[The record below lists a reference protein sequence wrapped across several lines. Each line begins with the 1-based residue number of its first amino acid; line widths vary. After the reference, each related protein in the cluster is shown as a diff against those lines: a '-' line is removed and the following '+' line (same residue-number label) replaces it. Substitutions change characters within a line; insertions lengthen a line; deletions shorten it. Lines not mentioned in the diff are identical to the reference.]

1 METKLTLNKVDN
13 QDPWFLLAE
22 HGGVN
27 LASSWG
33 HQALV
38 LSEAILIATISLPEP
53 AFMSTAPD
61 SLFSMI
67 TFATIFIMLSK
78 WSVLEHAGQ
87 QMPGSS
93 DSILA
98 RTIERLSLI
107 ACSRDHFPAKC
118 ARLIETGVISFK
130 RKMERSAME
139 SKEYSR
145 PIVQH
150 FTTSTRAEFSSLS
163 GSRSASVSSGMGTG
177 AYAAGSPATGVNTG
191 GGLPP
196 GLVDPP
202 HSFPNFPMNS
212 DSSYFMGPDIFFDND
227 FWSSFMLNPTDGNG
241 MSMMGG

>member
-1 METKLTLNKVDN
+1 METKLSLNKAGSQN
-13 QDPWFLLAE
+13 PWFLLAE
-22 HGGVN
+22 HNGVN
-27 LASSWG
+27 LAQSWG

-53 AFMSTAPD
+53 ALMSTAPD

-67 TFATIFIMLSK
+67 TFATIFVMLSK

-107 ACSRDHFPAKC
+107 ACSRDHFAAKC

-130 RKMERSAME
+130 RKIERSAME
-139 SKEYSR
+139 LKEYSK

-163 GSRSASVSSGMGTG
+163 ASRSASVSSGMGTG
-177 AYAAGSPATGVNTG
+177 VYAAGSPATGVNTG
-191 GGLPP
+191 GNMAP
-196 GLVDPP
+196 GPMDSQ
-202 HSFPNFPMNS
+202 HIFSNFPIN
-212 DSSYFMGPDIFFDND
+212 DSNYFMGPDIFFDND

-241 MSMMGG
+241 MGMMGG